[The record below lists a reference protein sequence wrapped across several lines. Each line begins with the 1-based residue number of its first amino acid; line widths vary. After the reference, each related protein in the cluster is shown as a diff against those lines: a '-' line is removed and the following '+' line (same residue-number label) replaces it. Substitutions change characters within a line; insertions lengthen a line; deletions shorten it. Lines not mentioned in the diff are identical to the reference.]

1 MHRKLSIW
9 LLVLYA
15 FPAFGSPMSV
25 DEWIKL
31 PSLIGHFK
39 EHRQVEPE
47 LSFLQ
52 FFAQHYYETHQDD
65 HKGAHSHSK
74 LPFKSEKHQHL
85 VLVSTLLIAPQYL
98 NFIPGSEA
106 QEFDL
111 SPEKLQPFS
120 TALGFGTEV
129 PFDFFQP
136 PRA

>member
-1 MHRKLSIW
+1 
-9 LLVLYA
+9 
-15 FPAFGSPMSV
+15 MSV

-39 EHRQVEPE
+39 EHRLAEPN
-47 LSFLQ
+47 LSFLE
-52 FFAQHYYETHQDD
+52 FFEQHYNVSRQED

-74 LPFKSEKHQHL
+74 LPFKSDNHQHL
-85 VLVSTLLIAPQYL
+85 VLVSTLLVAPEQL
-98 NFIPGSEA
+98 QFIPVHET
-106 QEFDL
+106 QEYDL